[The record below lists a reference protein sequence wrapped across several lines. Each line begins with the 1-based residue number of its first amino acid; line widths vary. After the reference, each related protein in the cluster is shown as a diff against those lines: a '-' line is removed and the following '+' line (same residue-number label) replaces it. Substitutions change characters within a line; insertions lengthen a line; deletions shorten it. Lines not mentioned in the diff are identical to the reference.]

1 MKHMKYFI
9 RLCRLCH
16 KDYDVSLDYGAHN
29 GFHFVYGNDLPFNGC
44 DVMFI

>member
-1 MKHMKYFI
+1 MKYMKYFI
-9 RLCRLCH
+9 RLCKLCH

-29 GFHFVYGNDLPFNGC
+29 GFHFFMEMTYHSGC